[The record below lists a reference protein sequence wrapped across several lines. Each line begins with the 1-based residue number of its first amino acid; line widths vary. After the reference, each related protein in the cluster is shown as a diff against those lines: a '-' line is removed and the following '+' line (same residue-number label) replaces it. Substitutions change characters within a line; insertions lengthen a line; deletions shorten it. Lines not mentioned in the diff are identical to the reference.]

1 MFLVING
8 GKKKALHRFK
18 FYNLTLC
25 PLNFLHLAYMTL
37 KYCAYIQVSHNN
49 NKNLFLYPKIQ

>member
-37 KYCAYIQVSHNN
+37 K
-49 NKNLFLYPKIQ
+49 